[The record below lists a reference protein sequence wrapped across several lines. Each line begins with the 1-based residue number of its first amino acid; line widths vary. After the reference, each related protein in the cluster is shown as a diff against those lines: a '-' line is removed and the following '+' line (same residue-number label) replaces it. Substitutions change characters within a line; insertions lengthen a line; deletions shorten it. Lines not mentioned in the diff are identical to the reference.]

1 MKKRPKILIC
11 TWLLSENRGG
21 GAMVSRLLA
30 LALRDRGYQVSIL
43 TLCPNHIW
51 NLPGINV
58 YLHPSQLRIFCE
70 FSKAEAVILQGNI
83 LKLAWPLLLFRR
95 KALLIRHIP
104 APASSGIKKFFQN
117 LLERKTQ
124 VCAVSQ
130 YMRTLEVK
138 PECVK
143 TVPNPYNSQLFHA
156 YPEIVRNQDLIYVGR
171 FVEDKG
177 VGILLQAFLLC
188 FERYHVEHTLTL
200 IGDVS
205 ENPQLEKQLREV
217 PFFQKHVRCIGS
229 CPSEKVAMEI
239 ARHREMVIPSL
250 CDEAFGIVALE
261 ALACGSQVLCSR
273 CGGLPEAL
281 GNLGR
286 FFERGNVEELA
297 KCLAFPSVEHPDKK
311 QIEAHLTKHTPD
323 TVAKIYLSLLK
334 LPETITTNKA

>member
-1 MKKRPKILIC
+1 
-11 TWLLSENRGG
+11 
-21 GAMVSRLLA
+21 
-30 LALRDRGYQVSIL
+30 
-43 TLCPNHIW
+43 
-51 NLPGINV
+51 
-58 YLHPSQLRIFCE
+58 
-70 FSKAEAVILQGNI
+70 
-83 LKLAWPLLLFRR
+83 
-95 KALLIRHIP
+95 
-104 APASSGIKKFFQN
+104 
-117 LLERKTQ
+117 
-124 VCAVSQ
+124 
-130 YMRTLEVK
+130 MRTQEVK

-250 CDEAFGIVALE
+250 WDEPFGIVALE

-323 TVAKIYLSLLK
+323 TVAKIYFSLLK